1 MVSCFVSPDRL
12 VPCMEEDGQLEA
24 YEDSLGRVGYGTY
37 YFIIQKVQK
46 IRKFFERKVE
56 IIFLLINLNMCFGCT
71 TRVPRAYVLVEK

>member
-1 MVSCFVSPDRL
+1 MLCADWLCMVSCFVSPDRL

-46 IRKFFERKVE
+46 IRN
-56 IIFLLINLNMCFGCT
+56 FLSVKLKLFSYSSI
-71 TRVPRAYVLVEK
+71 